1 MIDSF
6 LLKYRTLLESAGL
19 SEKLALFIE
28 NGTVFIIIILLAF
41 LADRLTR
48 GILIKLVGTLVQRT
62 KNQFDDILLRKK
74 VFNRLAH
81 IAPALVVN
89 ATVVYLID
97 VAGLVEFIRIIT
109 KIYIVLVSA
118 LVVESVI
125 SSLHEFYMQLP
136 VAKGRNIKGYV
147 QLIMILVYIVAVL
160 VIISVLSNK
169 PVTGLLTGVGAF
181 AAVLILVF
189 KDTILSLVASI
200 QIAGNKMVSV
210 GDWISMPKYNA
221 DGDVIDISLN
231 TVKVQNWDKTIATIP
246 IYALVSD
253 SFSNWRGME
262 ESGGRRIKRSI
273 NIDIQSVRF
282 ADADMLEKYK
292 GIRVL
297 KDHIEAKEKEI
308 QEYNKQVGADTSGLI
323 NGRRLTNL
331 GVFRKYL
338 EFYLQNHPK
347 IHKEMTF
354 LVRHLQPT
362 EKGIPIEIY
371 VFSTDQA
378 WANYEAIQADIFD
391 HILAVIPEFGLR
403 VFQNPTGE
411 DWKNLVHLK
420 DY

>member
-1 MIDSF
+1 MIDSL

-273 NIDIQSVRF
+273 NIDMQSVRF

-411 DWKNLVHLK
+411 DWKNLAQIK
-420 DY
+420 G